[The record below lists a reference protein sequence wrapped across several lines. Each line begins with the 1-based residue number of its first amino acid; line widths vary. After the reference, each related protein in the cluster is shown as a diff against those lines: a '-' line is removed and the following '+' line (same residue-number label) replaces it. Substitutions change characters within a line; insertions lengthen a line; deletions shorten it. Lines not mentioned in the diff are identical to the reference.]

1 MAEWLFEEGI
11 GETRAILIE
20 AGNVVEAVVELPGA
34 VRAGAITE
42 ARLTEIL
49 LPGRRGIVT
58 LEGGGEGLIE
68 PLPPKFT
75 EGQRLRVE
83 IVREAVP
90 EAGRAKLARCRAT
103 DRPSRPGPDLLA
115 RIAASGAKPI
125 RVHSHGPDR
134 LEEAGWSELLDQAAS
149 GEIPFEGGALR
160 MSLTPAMTLFD
171 IDGALP
177 PPALAVAGA
186 AAAARSIR
194 RFAIAG
200 SIGLDLP
207 TMPGRAE
214 RQAAAAVIDALLPQ
228 PFERTAVNGFGF
240 LQIVRRKERP
250 SLPELIQADPIG
262 AAARAL
268 LRRAERARG
277 TGIRTLVAAPA
288 VLDRLGANPA
298 WLELLAR
305 RTGTGVALQADPALA
320 IFGGHA
326 HSHHH

>member
-20 AGNVVEAVVELPGA
+20 AGNVAEAVVELPGP
-34 VRAGAITE
+34 VRAGAIAE
-42 ARLTEIL
+42 ARLITIL
-49 LPGRRGIVT
+49 LPGRRGIVV

-83 IVREAVP
+83 IIREAVP

-103 DRPSRPGPDLLA
+103 DQAFRRGPDLIA
-115 RIAASGAKPI
+115 RIAASGVNAVK
-125 RVHSHGPDR
+125 VQNHGPDL
-134 LEEAGWSELLDQAAS
+134 LEEAGWSELLDQASS

-207 TMPGRAE
+207 TLPGRRE

-250 SLPELIQADPIG
+250 SLPELIQADSIG

-268 LRRAERARG
+268 LRRAERAAG
-277 TGIRTLVAAPA
+277 TSTRTLIAAPPVIA
-288 VLDRLGANPA
+288 RIEANPA

-305 RTGTGVALQADPALA
+305 RTGTAVALRPDPTLA
-320 IFGGHA
+320 ISGGYA
-326 HSHHH
+326 HSHSL